1 MKISVCTLHVH
12 TYPHSALPFF
22 KCESLEGDMHG
33 SAAAGHDGVRNS
45 ETFKILRQ
53 CKAQVLL
60 EWRQL
65 DCVLAGKKG
74 GRRELLKGLEGRA
87 RPGRLLCIM
96 GPSGSGKTTLLNAL
110 AGQLP
115 AAAGLTLS
123 GAVTVNGRARDAVR
137 VRQAYVQQED
147 LFYSQLT
154 VRCAPRVGGWG
165 SVPVQL

>member
-1 MKISVCTLHVH
+1 M
-12 TYPHSALPFF
+12 
-22 KCESLEGDMHG
+22 
-33 SAAAGHDGVRNS
+33 
-45 ETFKILRQ
+45 
-53 CKAQVLL
+53 QVVL

-65 DCVLAGKKG
+65 DCVLTPRKG
-74 GRRELLKGLEGRA
+74 GRRELLKGLQGSA

-123 GAVTVNGRARDAVR
+123 GVVTVNGRPRDAAR

-154 VRCAPRVGGWG
+154 VRCARRMGGRARCLIGVG
-165 SVPVQL
+165 PVMDKQA

>member
-1 MKISVCTLHVH
+1 M
-12 TYPHSALPFF
+12 
-22 KCESLEGDMHG
+22 
-33 SAAAGHDGVRNS
+33 
-45 ETFKILRQ
+45 
-53 CKAQVLL
+53 QVVL

-74 GRRELLKGLEGRA
+74 GRRELLKGLQGAA

-123 GAVTVNGRARDAVR
+123 GVVTVNGRPRDAAR

-154 VRCAPRVGGWG
+154 VRCARRMGGRAQCLI
-165 SVPVQL
+165 SVRHVISN

>member
-1 MKISVCTLHVH
+1 MV
-12 TYPHSALPFF
+12 
-22 KCESLEGDMHG
+22 
-33 SAAAGHDGVRNS
+33 
-45 ETFKILRQ
+45 
-53 CKAQVLL
+53 L

-74 GRRELLKGLEGRA
+74 PRRELLRGLQGAA

-123 GAVTVNGRARDAVR
+123 GVVTVNGRPRDAAR

-154 VRCAPRVGGWG
+154 VRCARRTGARAQCLISIG
-165 SVPVQL
+165 PVIIK